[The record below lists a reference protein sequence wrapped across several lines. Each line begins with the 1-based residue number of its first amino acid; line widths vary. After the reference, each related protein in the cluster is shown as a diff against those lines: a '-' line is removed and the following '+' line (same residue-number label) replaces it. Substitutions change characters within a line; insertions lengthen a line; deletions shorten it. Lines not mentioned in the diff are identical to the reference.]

1 MHVPFAEAPRAVEQT
16 WHAPPQAESQHTPS
30 TQLPVEHS
38 RHDALRQSAPAA
50 ALQVEP
56 WAFCAWHVP
65 FAAQ

>member
-1 MHVPFAEAPRAVEQT
+1 MHVPFAVAPSAVEQT
-16 WHAPPQAESQHTPS
+16 WHDPEQAESQHTPS
-30 TQLPVEHS
+30 TQFPVEHS
-38 RHDALRQSAPAA
+38 RQLRWRQSTPAV